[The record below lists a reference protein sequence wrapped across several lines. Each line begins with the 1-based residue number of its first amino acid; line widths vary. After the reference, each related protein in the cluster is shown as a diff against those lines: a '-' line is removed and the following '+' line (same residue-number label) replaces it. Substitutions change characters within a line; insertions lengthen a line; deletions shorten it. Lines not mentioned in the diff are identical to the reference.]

1 MPERGGRIVA
11 LDVGAR
17 RIGVAVSD
25 DERRVAS
32 PLSVLTRK
40 NRDADI
46 AALRQIIAEQ
56 KATLIVV
63 GLPLATGD
71 QIGESAAKAQSL
83 GKRLAK
89 ATGLAVEYV
98 DEWETTVQAE
108 QAMLAGDLSRNK
120 RRQKIDK
127 VAAALI
133 LQRYLEKSGR

>member
-1 MPERGGRIVA
+1 MA
-11 LDVGAR
+11 LDVGAK

-25 DERRVAS
+25 EQRLVAN
-32 PLSVLTRK
+32 PLVVLTRK

-46 AALRQIIAEQ
+46 TALRRIIAEQ
-56 KATLIVV
+56 GAGLIVV
-63 GLPLATGD
+63 GLPLASGD
-71 QIGESAAKAQSL
+71 KIGESAKKALSL

-98 DEWETTVQAE
+98 DEWETTLQAD
-108 QAMLAGDLSRNK
+108 QAMLAGDMSRAK

-133 LQRYLEKSGR
+133 LDRYLARTGDGS